1 MFSPIDIA
9 LYTVPW
15 AHVSLPQR
23 QASRSVHPFW
33 KGSLECPADADKQTG
48 HATSQ
53 HPQQQAAYMVRMRCG
68 LKYDEGRFA
77 RLERQNFSDGV
88 KFNYW
93 RVATRVTVGLTV
105 GQKPH
110 QTRGKKG
117 KVFPYSLPSVGPGAD
132 PCVHAVSPQVT

>member
-1 MFSPIDIA
+1 
-9 LYTVPW
+9 
-15 AHVSLPQR
+15 
-23 QASRSVHPFW
+23 
-33 KGSLECPADADKQTG
+33 
-48 HATSQ
+48 
-53 HPQQQAAYMVRMRCG
+53 MVRMRCG

-110 QTRGKKG
+110 QTRGKKV
-117 KVFPYSLPSVGPGAD
+117 KFSRTRYRALGPELIPVYMQSARR
-132 PCVHAVSPQVT
+132 